1 MSDAQKHQQ
10 CTEQFISLANSL
22 KEDGYD
28 IKLVSAALMSAS
40 GIYATYSVA
49 GNSGG
54 LNPSG
59 VDKVVNSFRDCMNQV
74 QEARKRDL
82 VEAGAEI
89 ENEQS

>member
-1 MSDAQKHQQ
+1 LSDAQKHQQ

-49 GNSGG
+49 GNEGG

-59 VDKVVNSFRDCMNQV
+59 VDKLVDVY
-74 QEARKRDL
+74 RKSL
-82 VEAGAEI
+82 ENIQAVKKAKAEQADK
-89 ENEQS
+89 ERS

>member
-1 MSDAQKHQQ
+1 MSDAQKHQE
-10 CTEQFISLANSL
+10 CTERFIALANSL

-49 GNSGG
+49 GNEGG

-59 VDKVVNSFRDCMNQV
+59 VDKLVDVY
-74 QEARKRDL
+74 RKSL
-82 VEAGAEI
+82 ENIQAAKKAKAEQTDK
-89 ENEQS
+89 ERS